1 MACYRAGS
9 RGRGIGVFDYVGSAV
24 RSNSDFVCHV
34 SRWTCAQDF
43 SPCQSTH
50 SDAQCQHLDCGDHC
64 IIVSLIAGFIP
75 ADVLWDL
82 TSMGTLIAFTVVSIG
97 VILLRYRMPN
107 ALRGFKV
114 PLFPVLPILSI
125 LACLYLI
132 ASLAI
137 IVYVIAGMWV
147 VIAGCYYFFVASK
160 NSALE
165 KHSGSRV

>member
-1 MACYRAGS
+1 MY
-9 RGRGIGVFDYVGSAV
+9 
-24 RSNSDFVCHV
+24 
-34 SRWTCAQDF
+34 
-43 SPCQSTH
+43 
-50 SDAQCQHLDCGDHC
+50 HC

-132 ASLAI
+132 SSLAI
-137 IVYVIAGMWV
+137 IVYVIAGIWV